1 MENFNEGGRDTLSI
15 PIPFAVSPRSP
26 VYKTRGINQ
35 ARVVEDVGR
44 RTQDSWEFLVGCVAR
59 FSCKILFQT
68 WHLSNYVIITQ
79 IRTATKTIS
88 QIPFR
93 IRIFLFFSYSFGIK
107 TINTFIHY
115 RNQLQKT
122 IPDSRPKWVK
132 STPVFRPKR
141 PKHHT
146 LWLRGGTYSYALY
159 KGVPPMGLSSDRYRK
174 MYRFA
179 VHVLRENLKFGH
191 FTSRLYREGK
201 VNTFHRTKACTCRQS
216 CSYLLFV
223 AAFALKKY
231 Q

>member
-68 WHLSNYVIITQ
+68 WHLSKYVIITQ

-115 RNQLQKT
+115 RNSLEN
-122 IPDSRPKWVK
+122 
-132 STPVFRPKR
+132 
-141 PKHHT
+141 HT
-146 LWLRGGTYSYALY
+146 RFQT
-159 KGVPPMGLSSDRYRK
+159 K
-174 MYRFA
+174 M
-179 VHVLRENLKFGH
+179 
-191 FTSRLYREGK
+191 GK
-201 VNTFHRTKACTCRQS
+201 VYTRFQTKMAQTP
-216 CSYLLFV
+216 YPL
-223 AAFALKKY
+223 ALGRHILICLI
-231 Q
+231 